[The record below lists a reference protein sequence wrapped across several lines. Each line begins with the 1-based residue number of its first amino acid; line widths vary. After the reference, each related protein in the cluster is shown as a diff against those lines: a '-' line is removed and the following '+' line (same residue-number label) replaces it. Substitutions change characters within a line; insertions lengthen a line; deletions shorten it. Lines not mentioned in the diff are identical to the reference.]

1 MEVFNVDDIT
11 EKLTSQK
18 KKEKKRKKV
27 EFSLIIIID
36 VNLSS

>member
-18 KKEKKRKKV
+18 KKVKKKKKARV
-27 EFSLIIIID
+27 
-36 VNLSS
+36 LSHSNH